1 MKNLKTLEKQFA
13 ELNNR
18 IELTDYL
25 ENLINFEDI
34 NENTDF
40 QDIYNM
46 VEDNGGF
53 NVEIIYYSEAIKYL
67 ANNDP
72 SLSESLEIAKEYG
85 YSIDN
90 LNSEILATIHYQ
102 NEIRDEFSELEN
114 EINEIL
120 NDFFN

>member
-34 NENTDF
+34 DENTDF

-46 VEDNGGF
+46 VDDNGGF
-53 NVEIIYYSEAIKYL
+53 NVEIIYFSEAIKYL
-67 ANNDP
+67 SKNDS
-72 SLSESLEIAKEYG
+72 SLNESLEIAKEYG
-85 YSIDN
+85 YTIDN
-90 LNSEILATIHYQ
+90 LSSEILATLHCQ

-120 NDFFN
+120 TEFFN

>member
-18 IELTDYL
+18 IELTDYF

-34 NENTDF
+34 DENTDF

-46 VEDNGGF
+46 VDEKGGF

-67 ANNDP
+67 SKNDP
-72 SLSESLEIAKEYG
+72 SLKESFEIAKEYG
-85 YSIDN
+85 YTIDN
-90 LNSEILATIHYQ
+90 LNSEILATIHCQ

-120 NDFFN
+120 TDFFN

>member
-18 IELTDYL
+18 IELTDYF

-34 NENTDF
+34 DENTDF

-46 VEDNGGF
+46 VDDNGGF

-67 ANNDP
+67 SKNDP
-72 SLSESLEIAKEYG
+72 SLKESLEIAKEYG
-85 YSIDN
+85 YTIDN

-120 NDFFN
+120 ADFFN

>member
-18 IELTDYL
+18 IELTDYF

-34 NENTDF
+34 DENTDF

-46 VEDNGGF
+46 VDEKGGF
-53 NVEIIYYSEAIKYL
+53 NVETIYYSEAIKYL
-67 ANNDP
+67 SKNDP
-72 SLSESLEIAKEYG
+72 SLNESLEIAKEYG
-85 YSIDN
+85 YTIDN
-90 LNSEILATIHYQ
+90 LSSEILATIHFQ
-102 NEIRDEFSELEN
+102 NEIRCKFSELEN

-120 NDFFN
+120 TDFFN